1 MEKDMSKPNYKIFVT
16 HTDAECT
23 KLGWGV
29 YKLREGSNGH
39 YMLVRA
45 FEEESEARENLAF
58 LLKLE
63 EESKDIQP
71 YSPES
76 ANT

>member
-1 MEKDMSKPNYKIFVT
+1 MIKPIYRIGVT

-39 YMLVRA
+39 YMMVNA
-45 FEEESEARENLAF
+45 FEEESEARENLAH
-58 LLKLE
+58 LLQLE
-63 EESKDIQP
+63 EEKNTQSHT
-71 YSPES
+71 SES

>member
-1 MEKDMSKPNYKIFVT
+1 MEKKMNKPNYRIFVT

-29 YKLREGSNGH
+29 YKLREGSNSY
-39 YMLVRA
+39 YMLLNA
-45 FEEESEARENLAF
+45 FEEEEKAKENLEI

-71 YSPES
+71 YFPES